1 MISLLM
7 SLQQK
12 IDVKRHCCLGTTL
25 VRFIG
30 KYNMLHKQMICDYF
44 HLVVTDLLSLVYIYF
59 YFYNQ

>member
-1 MISLLM
+1 M

-30 KYNMLHKQMICDYF
+30 KYNMLRKQMICDYIPF
-44 HLVVTDLLSLVYIYF
+44 GCNRFIVSCLHLFLLL
-59 YFYNQ
+59 